1 MYEDCFCKSNNL
13 HSFFLACLIFFH
25 PLANHT
31 LPVNSNLNEKKIV
44 VVNKGDS
51 LKKIATE
58 LANQGIVKN
67 KVLFVFFARVFNLD
81 REIKSGEYYLSTSQS
96 IQDILSDL
104 SIGSVISNRI
114 TVPEGTSSYQI
125 VDILRKLESL
135 VGTITKVPVE
145 GSLAPDTY
153 FYSNGQSRLLML
165 EQMKA
170 SQRSILKKI
179 WQTRQANLSLKT
191 PYELM
196 ILASIIEKESG
207 NDSERAII
215 SSVLHN
221 RLRDNMRLQADPTVI
236 YGITKGKGSLG
247 RRLLKSDL
255 KKPSVYNTYMID
267 GLPKTP
273 ICNPGEASLLAA
285 ANPASTE
292 YFYYVANGKG
302 GHTFAETL
310 EEHNKNVRLWR
321 KIRNASIGN

>member
-25 PLANHT
+25 PLANHS
-31 LPVNSNLNEKKIV
+31 LPVNSNLNERKIV

-96 IQDILSDL
+96 IQDILSEL

-114 TVPEGTSSYQI
+114 LVPEGTSSYQI

-255 KKPSVYNTYMID
+255 KEFSVYNTYMID